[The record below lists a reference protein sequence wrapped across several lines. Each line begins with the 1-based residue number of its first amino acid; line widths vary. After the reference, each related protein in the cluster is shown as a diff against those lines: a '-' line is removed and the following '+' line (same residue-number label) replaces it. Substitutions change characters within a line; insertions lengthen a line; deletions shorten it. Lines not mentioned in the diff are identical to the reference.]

1 MSDIA
6 FNIRRSWRRM
16 ARKSRKRLVARS
28 PAWARRVFGGPVSYV
43 DMVVADHGIFRL
55 FYLNRHR
62 LAEGVWRSAQ
72 PAPHHVRRFARDGI
86 RTIVNLRG
94 EHNSGSYWLE
104 EKACAENG
112 ITLVNYKV
120 RSRAAPTPEEFKGA
134 RDLFDS
140 VEYPM
145 LMHCK
150 SGADRAGLMSVLYR
164 HLKEGEPM
172 ERAVRQ
178 LSIRYGH
185 MSRADTGILDYVFQ
199 RYIEDN
205 RREPIAFFDW
215 IDTRYDPDEIHAT
228 FRANGWANRLVN
240 GVLRR
245 E

>member
-1 MSDIA
+1 
-6 FNIRRSWRRM
+6 M
-16 ARKSRKRLVARS
+16 ARKSRKRIVAGS
-28 PAWARRVFGGPVSYV
+28 PAWIRRVFGRPVSYV

-62 LAEGVWRSAQ
+62 LADGVWRSAQ

-86 RTIVNLRG
+86 RTVVNLRG

-120 RSRAAPTPEEFKGA
+120 RSRAAPTPEELKGA
-134 RDLFDS
+134 RDLFET

-164 HLKEGEPM
+164 HLKHGEPM

-205 RREPIAFFDW
+205 RQAPIAFFDW
-215 IDTRYDPDEIHAT
+215 VDTRYDPDEIHAT
-228 FRANGWANRLVN
+228 FRASGWANRLVN
-240 GVLRR
+240 GVLKR